1 MKTKEPQYNNIF
13 EIKKKF
19 GITKLGMMA
28 NQVWIDDPKHFLFSL
43 SRYKFVSKIF
53 HNFNNVL
60 EIGCGDGFY
69 STVVKQSVKKLTC
82 IDFDPVFI
90 NDAKE
95 KNNKKWKIKFVEHNI
110 IKKKFKG
117 LYDGVYSLDVFE
129 HIKKKNEKTFIKNS
143 ISGLRK
149 NGVYILGIPSLESQR
164 YASKTSKLGHVNCKS
179 GDDFQKLLKKFF
191 HNVFLF
197 SMNDEVVHTGF
208 VKMAHYI
215 ICICCVKK

>member
-1 MKTKEPQYNNIF
+1 MKTKEPQYNNVF
-13 EIKKKF
+13 KIKKKF
-19 GITKLGMMA
+19 GITRLGMMA

-53 HNFNNVL
+53 HNFKNVL

-95 KNNKKWKIKFVEHNI
+95 KNNKKWKIKFVEHDI

-143 ISGLRK
+143 ISGLKK

>member
-1 MKTKEPQYNNIF
+1 MKTKEPQYNNVF
-13 EIKKKF
+13 KIKKKF

-53 HNFNNVL
+53 HNFKNVL

>member
-1 MKTKEPQYNNIF
+1 MKTKEPQYKNIF
-13 EIKKKF
+13 KIKKKF

-129 HIKKKNEKTFIKNS
+129 HIKKKKEKTFIKNS

-179 GDDFQKLLKKFF
+179 GNDFQKLLKKFF

>member
-1 MKTKEPQYNNIF
+1 MKTKEPQYKNIF
-13 EIKKKF
+13 KIKKKF

-53 HNFNNVL
+53 HNFKNVL

-179 GDDFQKLLKKFF
+179 GNDFQKLLKKFF

-208 VKMAHYI
+208 VKMAHDI

>member
-1 MKTKEPQYNNIF
+1 MKTKEPQYNNVF
-13 EIKKKF
+13 KIKKKF

-53 HNFNNVL
+53 HNFKNVL

-179 GDDFQKLLKKFF
+179 GNDFQKLLKKFF

>member
-1 MKTKEPQYNNIF
+1 MKTKEPQYKNIF
-13 EIKKKF
+13 KIKKKF

-179 GDDFQKLLKKFF
+179 GNDFQKLLKKFF

>member
-1 MKTKEPQYNNIF
+1 
-13 EIKKKF
+13 
-19 GITKLGMMA
+19 MA

-95 KNNKKWKIKFVEHNI
+95 KNNKKWKIKFFENKI

-129 HIKKKNEKTFIKNS
+129 HIKKNEKTFIKNS

-149 NGVYILGIPSLESQR
+149 NGVYILGIPSLESRDTHLKQ
-164 YASKTSKLGHVNCKS
+164 VNLAMLTVNLEMIFK
-179 GDDFQKLLKKFF
+179 
-191 HNVFLF
+191 N
-197 SMNDEVVHTGF
+197 
-208 VKMAHYI
+208 Y
-215 ICICCVKK
+215 

>member
-1 MKTKEPQYNNIF
+1 MKTKEPQYKNIF
-13 EIKKKF
+13 KIKKKF

-53 HNFNNVL
+53 HNFKNVL

-110 IKKKFKG
+110 IKKK
-117 LYDGVYSLDVFE
+117 
-129 HIKKKNEKTFIKNS
+129 I
-143 ISGLRK
+143 
-149 NGVYILGIPSLESQR
+149 
-164 YASKTSKLGHVNCKS
+164 
-179 GDDFQKLLKKFF
+179 
-191 HNVFLF
+191 
-197 SMNDEVVHTGF
+197 
-208 VKMAHYI
+208 
-215 ICICCVKK
+215 